1 MKTII
6 IFISLFCFSLFCAQ
20 NKLSVSGYIYDE
32 NNSAVEKIEIKNF
45 QDQTVALTDT
55 KGFFNF
61 HAAKNETFTIQ
72 KKGYSS
78 KTFTATPNAIKLVL
92 EKVEEIQEVKIEKSI
107 TYKKDTIVYNL
118 NQFSD
123 KTERKVGEL
132 IKKLPG
138 VEVTKDGIKVNGQKI
153 EKITVNNQDI
163 FAGNQ
168 KASLESLPAEAFEKL
183 EVIGNFSESKLLKGF
198 GETNNRN
205 IINLKLKKEYEN
217 RIFGEVFAGKGNE
230 NYYSAHANLVK
241 VVKKGA
247 LSGIFDSNNTNEEAI
262 SSQELMMKTMD
273 MGLLFEDPEK
283 FFQGDFLKNFEIFSN
298 PNVFKSNDHSF
309 LVDHSRNIKKW
320 SLKVFLIG
328 KYNDLEKESSMLRK
342 YYQSGNLLFEENSD
356 NSIHQNN
363 THLISQIKLNKNEA
377 NSEDRFTI
385 FFKYNNSNTDNQNNF
400 SFFNQNRSISKQ
412 TDSGY
417 KNLSVK
423 YEKVYRHN
431 SKQLSTLLLKVNM
444 EDSKNNQDFLSP
456 DNVFPVGVAQ
466 DSNNGYRFFQN
477 QYYKKLDFNFDYK
490 FQYKIS
496 SLDILKFNAKSIS
509 STGSSAFNL
518 IQNTDQENIDTSFG
532 DLGYFFSDN
541 DFGLEYQRLI
551 NKVTIKTRLTYQN
564 IYKENQQSQLYKS
577 SKNYILPKLDID
589 WMIKPSYFI
598 KGSYSISASIPTAEE
613 NYFENYLLRD
623 YNILFKGN
631 PDLENILF
639 QNAYLLLYRR
649 IEFYKLNYALS
660 MNYSKQIN
668 GFAMTNIQT
677 LNLYQIYP
685 ILLNNLSEMYKFSA
699 SIEKQIKKVNF
710 KLSANF
716 SDNTLKTI
724 NNEIVQDNKNNN
736 LNINFKISSL
746 FKENPNFTLET
757 QYDDKKSTQANGE
770 ANIFRTFNLHFDTKL
785 KVFSYFFIGPFLEYK
800 HFFDYS
806 DYKNYTIANLNVSF
820 VKPDKKYSFDLM
832 FKNIFNQKYL
842 YNSSFNN
849 QVFMVTQY
857 RIFPFTAMLKMN
869 YRF

>member
-1 MKTII
+1 MRTIL
-6 IFISLFCFSLFCAQ
+6 IFIFLLPFSLFCAQ

-32 NNSAVEKIEIKNF
+32 NNSAVEKAEIKNF
-45 QDQTVALTDT
+45 QNQTVTSTDN

-61 HAAKNETFTIQ
+61 QAYENETFTTQ

-78 KTFTATPNAIKLVL
+78 KVFTATPDAIKIVL
-92 EKVEEIQEVKIEKSI
+92 EKEQEIQEVKIEKSI
-107 TYKKDTIVYNL
+107 TYKKDTTVYNL

-168 KASLESLPAEAFEKL
+168 KASLENLPAEAFEKL

-205 IINLKLKKEYEN
+205 IINLKLKKEYEG
-217 RIFGEVFAGKGNE
+217 RIFGEVSAGKGNR
-230 NYYSAHANLVK
+230 NYYSAHTNLVK

-273 MGLLFEDPEK
+273 IGLLFEDTEK
-283 FFQGDFLKNFEIFSN
+283 FFQGDFLKNFDIFSN

-309 LVDHSRNIKKW
+309 LIDHSRNIKKW
-320 SLKVFLIG
+320 NMKAFLIG
-328 KYNDLEKESSMLRK
+328 KYYEQDRESGMLRK
-342 YYQSGNLLFEENSD
+342 YYQNGSLLFEENSE
-356 NSIHQNN
+356 NTVHQYN
-363 THLISQIKLNKNEA
+363 TNLISQIKLNKSET

-400 SFFNQNRSISKQ
+400 SFFNLNRSINKQ
-412 TDSGY
+412 NESGY
-417 KNLSVK
+417 KNLSVN

-431 SKQLSTLLLKVNM
+431 PKQLSTLSLKVNM
-444 EDSKNNQDFLSP
+444 EDNETNQDFLSP
-456 DNVFPVGVAQ
+456 DNVFPIGIAQ
-466 DSNNGYRFFQN
+466 NSTNGYRFFQD
-477 QYYKKLDFNFDYK
+477 QSDKKLDLNFDYK

-496 SLDILKFNAKSIS
+496 SLDILKFNVKSNS
-509 STGSSAFNL
+509 NTGSNRFNL
-518 IQNTDQENIDTSFG
+518 IQSTDQENIDTSFG
-532 DLGYFFSDN
+532 DLGYFFADN
-541 DFGLEYQRLI
+541 SVALEYQRLI
-551 NKVTIKTRLTYQN
+551 KKITIKTRLTYQN
-564 IYKENQQSQLYKS
+564 FYKENQQSKVYKS
-577 SKNYILPKLDID
+577 SKNYILPRLDID

-598 KGSYSISASIPTAEE
+598 KGSYSISASIPTAE

-631 PDLENILF
+631 PDLENTLF

-649 IEFYKLNYALS
+649 IEFYKLNYLLS
-660 MNYSKQIN
+660 MNYSKQIK
-668 GFAMTNIQT
+668 GFTMTNLQT
-677 LNLYQIYP
+677 LNLYQLYP

-710 KLSANF
+710 KLGADF
-716 SDNTLKTI
+716 SDSTLKSI
-724 NNEIVQDNKNNN
+724 NNEIIQNNKNSN
-736 LNINFKISSL
+736 LNINFKINSI

-757 QYDDKKSTQANGE
+757 QYDNRKSVQANGE
-770 ANIFRTFNLHFDTKL
+770 ANIFRTFNMNFDAKL
-785 KVFSYFFIGPFLEYK
+785 KVFNHFFISPNIEYK
-800 HFFDYS
+800 HFFDFS
-806 DYKNYTIANLNVSF
+806 DYKNYTIANLNLSF
-820 VKPDKKYSFDLM
+820 VQSDKNYSFDLI

-857 RIFPFTAMLKMN
+857 RVFPFTGMLKMS
-869 YRF
+869 YSF